1 MKSDA
6 DNLSEYSFLR
16 SGQEALYV
24 RIFVSVKKILE
35 PGAFQGAVLVRNS

>member
-1 MKSDA
+1 MKMGT

-16 SGQEALYV
+16 SGQEALHV
-24 RIFVSVKKILE
+24 RIPVSEKKILE